1 MNATAGYF
9 SLSVAPGFRLFPP
22 MPWPVYLALK
32 QLFPTGRVSFFTVL
46 SVLGVAVGV
55 CILLVATSIMGGFG
69 HEIKRMTV
77 ETQGEIVVKG
87 RQPIGDLTPYQQV
100 LDAMPEIAAW
110 TPFAQGFTMLEYE
123 RRPSF
128 PTVTGVEVER
138 FQKTIPLQRYLIAGS
153 FDDLDDDSIIV
164 SSILAYNLGIEV
176 GGTVSLYSPL
186 MLDRIKKDEVFL
198 PREVRVAGVFE
209 IGHQHLDSSTVYCSL
224 RLMQDLYG
232 LEQAVHGFNVRLKS
246 GADAD
251 VVAAKLN
258 AQLPPGGRAHT
269 WFEVSRDMQSIIAFE
284 RNMMAF
290 LLMFIVIVAAF
301 AITVSLMTQVVRK
314 TREIGLLAAMGGS
327 ARGVAGCYCFEGLF
341 IGVCGTAGGLAL
353 GFLVLHYRDAIV
365 RLLNKLFLG
374 PDVFE
379 KFYQFTK
386 LPANTEAKDIVII
399 TVFAL
404 VASALAGLIPAWRAA
419 RLKPVEALRS
429 E

>member
-1 MNATAGYF
+1 
-9 SLSVAPGFRLFPP
+9 

-32 QLFPTGRVSFFTVL
+32 LLFPTGGVSFFTVL
-46 SVLGVAVGV
+46 SVLGVGVGV

-77 ETQGEIVVKG
+77 ETQGEIVVQD
-87 RQPIGDLTPYQQV
+87 RQPIADLAPYEQV
-100 LDAMPEIAAW
+100 LQTTPEIAAW
-110 TPFAQGFTMLEYE
+110 SPFAQGFTMLEYE
-123 RRPSF
+123 RRPAF
-128 PTVTGVEVER
+128 PTLTGVDVEK
-138 FQKTIPLQRYLIAGS
+138 FQRTIPLQRYLIAGS
-153 FDDLDDDSIIV
+153 FDDLDDDSVIV
-164 SSILAYNLGIEV
+164 SSLLAYSLGIEA
-176 GGTVSLYSPL
+176 GSKVSLYSPL
-186 MLDRIKKDEVFL
+186 MLDRIRRDEILL

-209 IGHQHLDSSTVYCSL
+209 IGHQHLDSSTVICSL

-232 LEQAVHGFNVRLKS
+232 LKQAVHGFNVRLKP

-251 VVAAKLN
+251 AVAARLN

-269 WFEVSRDMQSIIAFE
+269 WFEVNRDFQSIIAFE
-284 RNMMAF
+284 RNMMVF

-314 TREIGLLAAMGGS
+314 TREIGLLAAMGGG
-327 ARGVAGCYCFEGLF
+327 ARGVAACYCFEGLF
-341 IGVCGTAGGLAL
+341 IGVCGTAGGLGL
-353 GFLVLHYRDAIV
+353 GWLVLHHRDAIV
-365 RLLNKLFLG
+365 RLLNQLFLG

-379 KFYQFTK
+379 RFYQFTR
-386 LPANTEAKDIVII
+386 LPANTEPKDVVII
-399 TVFAL
+399 VGFAL